1 MKKNPNVMN
10 DEMVLIWKEKIFS
23 EIRFHLKN
31 INYVTFD
38 LFE

>member
-1 MKKNPNVMN
+1 MKKKNPDFIN
-10 DEMVLIWKEKIFS
+10 DEMVQIWKEIFS